1 MKENYFAQRFTAR
14 KLLWFAL
21 PNIIMQMFLSTYT
34 IVDGMFVSRYV
45 GTVALGSTNI
55 IWPVI
60 CIQLA
65 ISVMLASGGS
75 AIVSYQMGSGKPE
88 QARQTFTLIVLTGIV
103 LSLVFI
109 LVCYPFMPQ
118 LSQLLGASPLQLDYC
133 ITYGRITLLLA
144 TPFFLQVL
152 FQTFFVTAGH
162 PTIGLVSVVFGG
174 LTNVVLDYLFMKYLQ
189 WGITGAALATGL
201 ASVPPAVCGLV
212 FFLFH
217 RTGSLYFTMPSHDW
231 KALLRTCS
239 NGASEMVTNLA
250 NAVTTILFNYVFM
263 YYYGEDGVASIAIV
277 LYFQFVFSAF
287 YFGYSSAVAP
297 IIGYKYG
304 ARDNKQ
310 LKYIIRFSYVFV
322 ACVCVFTYFAS
333 RRLIS
338 PAMHLFADSSSTVFS
353 LTIDGFPLFALSFLF
368 MGINIFSSSM
378 FTALSNGLISA
389 VISFG
394 RTFLFLSGSI
404 ILLPMLIG
412 ADGVWLAIAAAE
424 LLGFA
429 VSAFCF
435 VHQKK
440 KYQY

>member
-1 MKENYFAQRFTAR
+1 
-14 KLLWFAL
+14 
-21 PNIIMQMFLSTYT
+21 
-34 IVDGMFVSRYV
+34 
-45 GTVALGSTNI
+45 
-55 IWPVI
+55 
-60 CIQLA
+60 
-65 ISVMLASGGS
+65 
-75 AIVSYQMGSGKPE
+75 
-88 QARQTFTLIVLTGIV
+88 
-103 LSLVFI
+103 
-109 LVCYPFMPQ
+109 
-118 LSQLLGASPLQLDYC
+118 
-133 ITYGRITLLLA
+133 
-144 TPFFLQVL
+144 
-152 FQTFFVTAGH
+152 
-162 PTIGLVSVVFGG
+162 
-174 LTNVVLDYLFMKYLQ
+174 
-189 WGITGAALATGL
+189 
-201 ASVPPAVCGLV
+201 
-212 FFLFH
+212 
-217 RTGSLYFTMPSHDW
+217 
-231 KALLRTCS
+231 
-239 NGASEMVTNLA
+239 MVTNLA

-263 YYYGEDGVASIAIV
+263 HYYGEDGVASIAIV

-304 ARDNKQ
+304 ARDYKQ

-338 PAMHLFADSSSTVFS
+338 PAMHLFADSASTVFS

-435 VHQKK
+435 VRQKK